1 MTADAHPGAAAPP
14 GGASPPAP
22 EPLSA
27 RQTERRVGHYVWLER
42 RRFEVLGRDAASVP
56 DPAAKVLLATHARHH
71 AWHACLWE
79 AHLPRRSGPG
89 TTGLVVPGDAGLR
102 ACLEAA
108 GEHDAEHDAEPTT
121 IDRLVGAYRVVATRA
136 ISAYGRHLERASTV
150 SDAAL
155 VRTCRLVLADQLD
168 DWRQGEALLQSLLT
182 TAAAID
188 RAAACQARFEHLL
201 VRPASGTGEA

>member
-1 MTADAHPGAAAPP
+1 MTADTHPGAAT
-14 GGASPPAP
+14 PPAGGSLP
-22 EPLSA
+22 VSQPLSA
-27 RQTERRVGHYVWLER
+27 RQTEQRVGHYVWLER

-56 DPAAKVLLATHARHH
+56 EPEAKVLLATHARHH
-71 AWHACLWE
+71 AWHARLWE

-102 ACLEAA
+102 ACLDAP
-108 GEHDAEHDAEPTT
+108 GEPDAELIT
-121 IDRLVGAYRVVATRA
+121 IDRLAAAYRVVATRA

-155 VRTCRLVLADQLD
+155 VRTCRLVLADQLE

-188 RAAACQARFEHLL
+188 RAAAYQARLEHLL
-201 VRPASGTGEA
+201 TRPASGAGDG

>member
-1 MTADAHPGAAAPP
+1 MSADAHPGEAAPP
-14 GGASPPAP
+14 AGGPPPPP

-42 RRFEVLGRDAASVP
+42 RRFEVLGRLAASVAEP
-56 DPAAKVLLATHARHH
+56 EAKVLLATSARHH
-71 AWHACLWE
+71 AWHASLWE

-89 TTGLVVPGDAGLR
+89 TTGLVAPGDAGLA

-108 GEHDAEHDAEPTT
+108 GEHDAEPSAIEG
-121 IDRLVGAYRVVATRA
+121 LAGAYRVVATRA

-155 VRTCRLVLADQLD
+155 VRTCRLVLGDQLD
-168 DWRQGEALLQSLLT
+168 DWRHGEALLQSLLT
-182 TAAAID
+182 TAAAVD
-188 RAAACQARFEHLL
+188 RAAAHQARLEHLL
-201 VRPASGTGEA
+201 ARPASGAGEE